1 MVFGWGKKKQEN
13 QEQAQTKNTISLH
26 DIDGLLSKHKEE
38 KRQQIVTKSKPLLS
52 EIQIE
57 LGSIYKIIDHLQQ
70 DNLKVDDI
78 EKILRVIVI
87 RAKTEVIDIISKESK
102 KTIPQVST
110 YDDVLKASDAI
121 SHTLKK
127 IGDVL
132 GKNTRVIHVFAKK
145 YAQELKDHL
154 ASLTESH
161 AFLTKLIGD
170 YSTLESTSDTIQ
182 NMATK
187 IAESVQDL
195 KDTTHHIET
204 LRGSYDAAQQL
215 SNSTQK
221 QIADVRASPE
231 HSAFLET
238 KSKLEQIKSQEE
250 SLDKEIDDEFSK
262 VSRPLG
268 KYVYVTS
275 LDKALKSVLE
285 KMVERPSKV
294 IGVERKESIIMILE
308 SCMKGILSG
317 TVSVKETDKSVDQI
331 THLISGLDSLISK
344 KSKILAQ
351 IQEIEKQSTG
361 FDGKHLESLEKQLAK
376 SKFDS
381 DDAQSKIKNLES
393 ELAQKTT
400 QKEKLVHDL
409 ESSLERIFGTK
420 YELV

>member
-1 MVFGWGKKKQEN
+1 MVFGWGKKKYEIS
-13 QEQAQTKNTISLH
+13 ETPLATKLDLDQLDSI
-26 DIDGLLSKHKEE
+26 LSAKKAELQ
-38 KRQQIVTKSKPLLS
+38 KKIVTQSKPLFS
-52 EIQIE
+52 EIEAE
-57 LGSIYKIIDHLQQ
+57 LKAIYKIVDHLKS
-70 DNLKVDDI
+70 DDLKVDDI
-78 EKILRVIVI
+78 EKVLRVIVV
-87 RAKTEVIDIISKESK
+87 RAKTEVIDVISKESK
-102 KTIPQVST
+102 LLPPAST
-110 YDDVLKASDAI
+110 YDEVLKTADVASHI
-121 SHTLKK
+121 LKK

-132 GKNTRVIHVFAKK
+132 GKHSRVIHVFAKK

-154 ASLTESH
+154 ARVTENH
-161 AFLTKLIGD
+161 VILTKMLGD
-170 YSTLESTSDTIQ
+170 YSALDSSSGMIKDMVSKIHACVKEIKEIQ
-182 NMATK
+182 NHIIK
-187 IAESVQDL
+187 LQDSDGL
-195 KDTTHHIET
+195 AQK
-204 LRGSYDAAQQL
+204 LYD
-215 SNSTQK
+215 STQK
-221 QIADVRASPE
+221 QIIDIRNSAEYAQFLDVE
-231 HSAFLET
+231 N
-238 KSKLEQIKSQEE
+238 KLLQIKSQEE
-250 SLDKEIDDEFSK
+250 KLDREIDDEFSK

-285 KMVERPSKV
+285 KMVERPSKI